1 MVELGERSEPS
12 RTPLRVLMVEDS
24 EDDALLL
31 LRELWRGGYEPEY
44 QRVDTPEA
52 MEKAFADPSSW
63 DVIFSDYRMPR
74 FGAPEALKMWHASGS
89 EAPFIVVSGKIG
101 EDVAAQTIKAGAYDY
116 VMKDNLTR
124 LRAIVERSLQ
134 EAREKRDLRRAGRE
148 LQRRDAI
155 LEAVR
160 FAAERFLSETVGWEQ
175 SIRAVLKRLGEAT
188 GASRVYVFE
197 NFVGEDGELWGS
209 QRYEWVATGV
219 SAQMDGNPLMRA
231 IPYRAAGYGRWTE
244 LLGRGEPV
252 YGQTREFPQS
262 EQPELREQG
271 ILSILI
277 VPIFVEGKWWG
288 QIGFDDCSEE
298 REWSTAEVGALG
310 AAAGTLG
317 AAIRRRRIEEELRQS
332 EGRYRAVIEQAT
344 DGIYLLDAR
353 TRCVLESNPSYQ
365 KMLGYTADELRGME
379 VYDFVAHPR
388 ENVDSTIE
396 RTLEEKRRV
405 VGGRKYRRKD
415 GKLVDVEV
423 GVSVIS
429 FDGKEVICTIVRD
442 VTERKRAEEALA
454 RSENRLRTII
464 ETEPE
469 CVKVLGMDG
478 SLLEMNPA
486 GLSMIEADSLEQVRG
501 KPVYEYIAAEYRADF
516 VALTERVLHGGS
528 GTLEFELV
536 GLKGTSRWLESH
548 AVPLRDARGEITG
561 LLAITRDITERK
573 KNEEALRQSER
584 LYRAVM
590 EQATENIFLIDVET
604 RCIVESNPAFQETLG
619 YSEEQLRSMTLY
631 DIVAADREAV
641 DANIRRVL
649 ELRNSFVG
657 VRKYRRKDGSLLDV
671 EVSASTILRDGK
683 ETLCAVAHDVT
694 EQVRAQELLEER
706 VATLS
711 RVATDFALDLPIE
724 TTLDALTKSVIR
736 ASTAVSCSVSLLD
749 EESGY
754 LYIEGSY
761 GLPEGFEKGIEAVW
775 RDGVVPSP
783 TLEAIRSRQPMLANH
798 MRQRM
803 LENPLYAP
811 VHSSVREAEWDT
823 VFIVPLISRGRV
835 LGAINFGYLQGEQPS
850 EDERVFL
857 GAVADQAAV
866 ALENARLFAEAGG
879 KAALEE
885 RQRLARELHDS
896 VSQALYSIAL
906 GTKTAQ
912 TLLERDPKQAADPL
926 DYVLS
931 LTEAGLAEMRA
942 LIFELRPESLKAEGL
957 VTALEKQ
964 AAALRAR
971 HGIEVEATLCEEP
984 NASLEAKEAVYRI
997 AQEALHNTVKHA
1009 HANRVEMKMECA
1021 WDRISLELSDD
1032 GLGFDMRD
1040 DFPGHLGLRSMRERA
1055 SRLGGMLEVE
1065 TAPGAGTRICAWIPV

>member
-1 MVELGERSEPS
+1 
-12 RTPLRVLMVEDS
+12 MVEDS

-31 LRELWRGGYEPEY
+31 LRELWHGGSEPEY

-344 DGIYLLDAR
+344 DGIYLLDAG

-415 GKLVDVEV
+415 GNLVDVEV

-454 RSENRLRTII
+454 R
-464 ETEPE
+464 
-469 CVKVLGMDG
+469 
-478 SLLEMNPA
+478 
-486 GLSMIEADSLEQVRG
+486 
-501 KPVYEYIAAEYRADF
+501 
-516 VALTERVLHGGS
+516 
-528 GTLEFELV
+528 
-536 GLKGTSRWLESH
+536 
-548 AVPLRDARGEITG
+548 
-561 LLAITRDITERK
+561 
-573 KNEEALRQSER
+573 
-584 LYRAVM
+584 
-590 EQATENIFLIDVET
+590 
-604 RCIVESNPAFQETLG
+604 
-619 YSEEQLRSMTLY
+619 
-631 DIVAADREAV
+631 
-641 DANIRRVL
+641 
-649 ELRNSFVG
+649 
-657 VRKYRRKDGSLLDV
+657 
-671 EVSASTILRDGK
+671 
-683 ETLCAVAHDVT
+683 
-694 EQVRAQELLEER
+694 
-706 VATLS
+706 
-711 RVATDFALDLPIE
+711 
-724 TTLDALTKSVIR
+724 
-736 ASTAVSCSVSLLD
+736 
-749 EESGY
+749 
-754 LYIEGSY
+754 
-761 GLPEGFEKGIEAVW
+761 
-775 RDGVVPSP
+775 
-783 TLEAIRSRQPMLANH
+783 
-798 MRQRM
+798 
-803 LENPLYAP
+803 
-811 VHSSVREAEWDT
+811 
-823 VFIVPLISRGRV
+823 
-835 LGAINFGYLQGEQPS
+835 
-850 EDERVFL
+850 
-857 GAVADQAAV
+857 
-866 ALENARLFAEAGG
+866 
-879 KAALEE
+879 
-885 RQRLARELHDS
+885 
-896 VSQALYSIAL
+896 
-906 GTKTAQ
+906 
-912 TLLERDPKQAADPL
+912 
-926 DYVLS
+926 
-931 LTEAGLAEMRA
+931 
-942 LIFELRPESLKAEGL
+942 
-957 VTALEKQ
+957 
-964 AAALRAR
+964 
-971 HGIEVEATLCEEP
+971 
-984 NASLEAKEAVYRI
+984 
-997 AQEALHNTVKHA
+997 
-1009 HANRVEMKMECA
+1009 
-1021 WDRISLELSDD
+1021 
-1032 GLGFDMRD
+1032 
-1040 DFPGHLGLRSMRERA
+1040 
-1055 SRLGGMLEVE
+1055 
-1065 TAPGAGTRICAWIPV
+1065 

>member
-1 MVELGERSEPS
+1 
-12 RTPLRVLMVEDS
+12 MVEDS

-160 FAAERFLSETVGWEQ
+160 FAAERFLSETAGWEQ
-175 SIRAVLKRLGEAT
+175 SIRAVLKQLGEAT

-244 LLGRGEPV
+244 LLGRGESV
-252 YGQTREFPQS
+252 YGQTRAFPQS

-298 REWSTAEVGALG
+298 REWSTAKVGALG

-396 RTLEEKRRV
+396 RTLEEKRRF

-501 KPVYEYIAAEYRADF
+501 QPVYEYIAPEHRTDF

-536 GLKGTSRWLESH
+536 GLKGTLRWLETH
-548 AVPLRDARGEITG
+548 AVPLRDARGEIAG

-584 LYRAVM
+584 LYRAVI
-590 EQATENIFLIDVET
+590 EQATENIFLVDVET
-604 RCIVESNPAFQETLG
+604 RRIVESNPAFQETLG
-619 YSEEQLRSMTLY
+619 YAEQELKGMTLY
-631 DIVAADREAV
+631 DIVAADRESI
-641 DANIRRVL
+641 DANVRRVL
-649 ELRNSFVG
+649 EQKDPFVG
-657 VRKYRRKDGSLLDV
+657 ERKYRRKDGSLVDV
-671 EVSASTILRDGK
+671 EVSASTIFRDGR
-683 ETLCAVAHDVT
+683 ETMCVVAHDVT
-694 EQVRAQELLEER
+694 ERKKNEEAQRFLAEAS
-706 VATLS
+706 ATLS
-711 RVATDFALDLPIE
+711 SSLDYRVTLARVARLTVPYLADWCVVDILEEDDSLDRL
-724 TTLDALTKSVIR
+724 ALTHQNPEKVALARELEESYPPDPEAQRGVAQALRTGRPELVPEIPE
-736 ASTAVSCSVSLLD
+736 SLLD
-749 EESGY
+749 ES
-754 LYIEGSY
+754 
-761 GLPEGFEKGIEAVW
+761 V
-775 RDGVVPSP
+775 RDAEHRRI
-783 TLEAIRSRQPMLANH
+783 LEELGIRS
-798 MRQRM
+798 
-803 LENPLYAP
+803 Y
-811 VHSSVREAEWDT
+811 V
-823 VFIVPLISRGRV
+823 IVPLVARGRT
-835 LGAINFGYLQGEQPS
+835 LGAITLVAAESGRRYGTADLELA
-850 EDERVFL
+850 EELARRAAL
-857 GAVADQAAV
+857 AVD
-866 ALENARLFAEAGG
+866 NARLYR
-879 KAALEE
+879 E
-885 RQRLARELHDS
+885 RSE
-896 VSQALYSIAL
+896 
-906 GTKTAQ
+906 TA
-912 TLLERDPKQAADPL
+912 
-926 DYVLS
+926 
-931 LTEAGLAEMRA
+931 RA
-942 LIFELRPESLKAEGL
+942 LQGSLLPSHLPDVPGVEVGLRYLPAGEADVGGDFYDIFNMTVG
-957 VTALEKQ
+957 
-964 AAALRAR
+964 AR
-971 HGIEVEATLCEEP
+971 GD
-984 NASLEAKEAVYRI
+984 SK
-997 AQEALHNTVKHA
+997 
-1009 HANRVEMKMECA
+1009 
-1021 WDRISLELSDD
+1021 ELSSDAT
-1032 GLGFDMRD
+1032 G
-1040 DFPGHLGLRSMRERA
+1040 S
-1055 SRLGGMLEVE
+1055 
-1065 TAPGAGTRICAWIPV
+1065 AWGVVIGDVCG